1 MPTVLAAEAP
11 TISAGIQQ
19 VTAVA
24 QSALG
29 IISGNELLM
38 ALFCVS
44 LVGVAS
50 VSFQELR
57 VLLSKDSARLP

>member
-11 TISAGIQQ
+11 TITAGIQQ

-44 LVGVAS
+44 LVGVGFGVISRA
-50 VSFQELR
+50 
-57 VLLSKDSARLP
+57 KSAAL